1 MSGIVMELQKEL
13 LDDNIKLSSSLNK
26 AYVIA
31 RKLNI
36 PDLLD
41 FLNCEIR
48 GYPDANNL
56 PSYRITNGVLKG
68 FNPYQ
73 GWQSLVIEDDK
84 FAKTMSVVNL
94 TMSIAEIESLVDDK
108 DNTSQ
113 PRQVLPSSLIPKMIG
128 EGFCTQL
135 ALFFGSNVLSAVLST
150 VRHAMLEWTLKLEEN
165 GIVGEG
171 LSFTDKEKEIAK
183 ASPQIINITLGNESK
198 VNVLSTDNSSNVN
211 NGK

>member
-1 MSGIVMELQKEL
+1 MSSIVMELQREL
-13 LDDNIKLSSSLNK
+13 LDNNINLSSSLNK

-31 RKLNI
+31 RKLNVTE
-36 PDLLD
+36 LLD
-41 FLNCEIR
+41 FLNCEIK
-48 GYPDANNL
+48 GYPDSNNL

-73 GWQSLVIEDDK
+73 GWQSLVIEDEK
-84 FAKTMSVVNL
+84 IAKTMCTVNL
-94 TMSIAEIESLVDDK
+94 TMPIAEIESLVADT

-113 PRQVLPSSLIPKMIG
+113 PRQILPSSLIPKMIG

-150 VRHAMLEWTLKLEEN
+150 VRHSLLEWTLRLEES

-183 ASPQIINITLGNESK
+183 LYPPIINITLGNDGK
-198 VNVLSTDNSSNVN
+198 VNFLSTDNSSNIN
-211 NGK
+211 SGK